1 MMISNFA
8 CVLSIAA
15 TVDGSVMT
23 LNGEV
28 RRLGVTSAFGG
39 GCVKARATRCIA
51 GRRAYSVA
59 KAASSAVRN
68 SLGGLRIG
76 VAAFVCVAA
85 LVFMR
90 RRLSNAAPIKKFIA
104 RNTAIKIIDGGRS
117 VDDKDESRQDEI
129 CWYIKDDAV
138 IRRIF
143 SGGHNLALGET
154 YVEGL
159 WDSNDI
165 RKLVLELIK
174 LERVKMQLG
183 LHALPIFF
191 GEVIGKMLAMCL
203 PSNTLSSS
211 RKNITY
217 HYDVSD
223 KMFQRQLGPTM
234 QYTCAYFHRPKMSLD
249 EAQLAKMR
257 TIAHKL
263 DLRPG
268 MRVVELG
275 CGYGALA
282 YLLATEFGVHVTGVS
297 LSHDQVAYAKQ
308 HFAHPRVEISLQDYR
323 NLEGVYD
330 RVYSVGIFEHIGRK
344 NYKTYFDK
352 CYDLL
357 APDGIMLIHTIGWGV
372 SGRWNPNTFMFKHIF
387 PGAEIPHASHMTNKY
402 TDRWHLEDWHNF
414 GKSYSPT
421 AQQWYANLEGSDEFE
436 AMDERFQRMWRYYL
450 LGGAAAFDSRR
461 CSLWQL
467 VFTKALSSRDSDC
480 HHIRAKQRERPARP
494 RRAGLQESLIKDSL
508 DQNRLS
514 QTRAQPAYMDRNA

>member
-1 MMISNFA
+1 MFGMVAS
-8 CVLSIAA
+8 VH
-15 TVDGSVMT
+15 GSVMT
-23 LNGEV
+23 LHAEV
-28 RRLGVTSAFGG
+28 RKPSLVTPAFGRRFAKTRG
-39 GCVKARATRCIA
+39 KRCVA
-51 GRRAYSVA
+51 GRRVLAVER
-59 KAASSAVRN
+59 AASSAVR
-68 SLGGLRIG
+68 SLGCFHT
-76 VAAFVCVAA
+76 VFAAFLCTVA
-85 LVFMR
+85 LVAMR
-90 RRLSNAAPIKKFIA
+90 RRLSNTAPIKKFIA
-104 RNTAIKIIDGGRS
+104 KNTAIKIVDGVRS
-117 VDDKDESRQDEI
+117 EDNKDKDSHDEI

-165 RKLVLELIK
+165 RKLVIELIK

-183 LHALPIFF
+183 LHALPIFL
-191 GEVIGKMLAMCL
+191 GEVLGKLLALFL

-217 HYDVSD
+217 HYDISD
-223 KMFQRQLGPTM
+223 DMFQRQLGPTM
-234 QYTCAYFHRPKMSLD
+234 QYTCAYFHRPDMSLD

-257 TIAHKL
+257 IIAHKL

-275 CGYGALA
+275 CGYGAFA

-297 LSHDQVAYAKQ
+297 LSNDQVAYAKKN
-308 HFAHPRVEISLQDYR
+308 FAHSRVDIRLQDYR
-323 NLEGVYD
+323 NVEGVYD

-387 PGAEIPHASHMTNKY
+387 PGAEIPHASHMTKKY

-421 AQQWYANLEGSDEFE
+421 AQHWYANLEGSDEFE
-436 AMDERFQRMWRYYL
+436 AMDESFKRMWRYYL

-480 HHIRAKQRERPARP
+480 HHIRAKQRDRPVRP
-494 RRAGLQESLIKDSL
+494 QRVRLRESPTKDSW
-508 DQNRLS
+508 DQNRVN
-514 QTRAQPAYMDRNA
+514 QPYAQPVYLDGA